1 MPLLLVVDNRII
13 IQLKTTLCL
22 VVQEQCLTM
31 SHPERY
37 IQVKEPFKLELIVPI
52 GSRTMKKSFI
62 SSDFSLFHFMLD
74 TYISG
79 GVGCSQGGRNGP
91 HLQACGVLFRGRVAS
106 RYELPA
112 DLHGPA
118 NTVRL
123 AAAPPN

>member
-1 MPLLLVVDNRII
+1 MMPLLLLVDKRII
-13 IQLKTTLCL
+13 IQLKITLCL
-22 VVQEQCLTM
+22 VVQEQCMRM

-52 GSRTMKKSFI
+52 GSRTMKKVLYLKTSHC
-62 SSDFSLFHFMLD
+62 S